1 MFVLQYL
8 SSLRVRK
15 CVYAMERLDHDKV
28 MESYAEEMG
37 LAALEWIEA
46 YDHEYKTRVWMK
58 SEEWKE
64 SVLSLIVTQYR
75 SH

>member
-1 MFVLQYL
+1 M
-8 SSLRVRK
+8 SSARSKVEF
-15 CVYAMERLDHDKV
+15 CFVYAMERLDHDKV

-64 SVLSLIVTQYR
+64 SVLSLIVSQYL